1 MFTGIIQGQAILANK
16 IEDLNTF
23 SIKTDLDLSDCKI
36 GSSIS
41 CDGVC
46 LTMTTINQL
55 NDDFIFTANVGEETF
70 KRTNLINW
78 KKYRKNRTSTDPN
91 S

>member
-16 IEDLNTF
+16 FKVSNTF

-41 CDGVC
+41 CMEYV
-46 LTMTTINQL
+46 
-55 NDDFIFTANVGEETF
+55 
-70 KRTNLINW
+70 
-78 KKYRKNRTSTDPN
+78 
-91 S
+91 